1 MVSEIVE
8 LTKYLTEKN
17 SSSVIILCIILILV
31 FKSRSLVYFFL
42 ELKDL
47 GKKRLLEKFERESK
61 LKDQTFLSQ
70 DLNNDYLRYCE
81 ELQLHTIIGDKD
93 CTPTMA
99 AYILSRENISDAISK
114 YLRIKDII
122 KYDDVK
128 RRPVT
133 CTNFSKKREQLNA
146 FGGFIFYLLFVFLA
160 VSPYFLFTL
169 LSKEEQQILI
179 NKLTL
184 SQVIVLILLFIIFLY
199 FAVSTLIS
207 GLKPR
212 LANNFC
218 SLPSKS
224 EIFIDM

>member
-1 MVSEIVE
+1 MVSEVIE

-17 SSSVIILCIILILV
+17 SSSVIILCIILILA

-42 ELKDL
+42 EIKDL

-61 LKDQTFLSQ
+61 LKEHTFLSK

-93 CTPTMA
+93 CAPTMA
-99 AYILSRENISDAISK
+99 TYILSRENISDAISK

-128 RRPVT
+128 KRPMT
-133 CTNFSKKREQLNA
+133 CTNFSKKREKLNA

-169 LSKEEQQILI
+169 LSKEDQQILI
-179 NKLTL
+179 NKLTF
-184 SQVIVLILLFIIFLY
+184 SHIIVLIFLFITLLR
-199 FAVSTLIS
+199 LIS
-207 GLKPR
+207 P
-212 LANNFC
+212 N
-218 SLPSKS
+218 
-224 EIFIDM
+224 